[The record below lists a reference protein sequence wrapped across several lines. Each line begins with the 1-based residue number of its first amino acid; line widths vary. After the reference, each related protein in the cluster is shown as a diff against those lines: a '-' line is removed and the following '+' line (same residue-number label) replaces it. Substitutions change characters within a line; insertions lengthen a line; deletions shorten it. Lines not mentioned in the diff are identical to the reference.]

1 MDEGTLQSIFGAYGA
16 IKRCKLLQKSP
27 SGNHAA
33 IIEFDSQEE
42 ATWIV
47 DNLNGNIPQGL
58 EEPIV
63 VRYKE
68 DNRGSYGKATSG
80 KTGDNK
86 WQPYGSNSTAVAI
99 PDGGKGKDKNQT
111 SISVLV
117 AGLFESGALP
127 GGTRYCNDD
136 STIFVSGLPHDTT
149 DGHLF
154 NIFSCFG
161 AIAPQG
167 VRAMPTDDKSAC
179 KGYGFVNFLDSK
191 SAAKAISTLNGT
203 TMPCGL
209 VMTLAI
215 KRNTGKGCAKGSK

>member
-1 MDEGTLQSIFGAYGA
+1 MDEETLQSIFGAYGA

-80 KTGDNK
+80 KGDHK
-86 WQPYGSNSTAVAI
+86 WQPYGSGASAPASKD
-99 PDGGKGKDKNQT
+99 DGKANEKGHT

-167 VRAMPTDDKSAC
+167 VRAMPTEDKSAC

-191 SAAKAISTLNGT
+191 AAATAISTLNGT

-209 VMTLAI
+209 VMKLAI
-215 KRNTGKGCAKGSK
+215 KRNTGKGFGKGSK